1 VFISLILEFLFYY
14 CLVIGLDISE
24 VEDLLNRLRLMGFV
38 APQHIFIT
46 DEPIMAEVDGR
57 VFFRGLAPRGGDAI
71 VLSRDADVTTA
82 PHEIV
87 HTLGLGE
94 FAANIIGRLAALKY
108 NVSKGLPFSGLRLKE
123 VRYQEVDDVPPQ
135 YKGRVR
141 HYVKVV
147 SR

>member
-1 VFISLILEFLFYY
+1 VNSLE
-14 CLVIGLDISE
+14 ISE
-24 VEDLLNRLRLMGFV
+24 VEDLLNSLRLMGLV
-38 APQHIFIT
+38 APQHVFIT
-46 DEPIMAEVDGR
+46 DEPIVAEADGA
-57 VFFRGLAPRGGDAI
+57 VFFRGLAARRGDTI

-94 FAANIIGRLAALKY
+94 FAADVIGRLAALKY
-108 NVSKGLPFSGLRLKE
+108 NVSRGLPFSGLRLRE
-123 VRYQEVDDVPPQ
+123 VRYQEVDDVPPR